1 MHYVMKTL
9 ISLALLISGP
19 VWAQSFVG
27 RDVTMIV
34 NYTAGGPTDIE
45 ARIVAH
51 YLPKHLRGVRSI
63 VVQNMGGAGGNI
75 GVNHLGASHD
85 KYSISFFTWDP
96 VDQIVENKS
105 LRVKYNDLKFIAGF
119 QQVALTYVRKDTK
132 PGLTKSS
139 DIVKSP
145 IIRVGALSP
154 SNHLT
159 TRMRLALDLLGVK
172 YEIIPGYRGLRD
184 IEMAVHR
191 GELNMAGTSLPS
203 WHATVKPILADAGIV
218 MPLFQF
224 DSELGNGKLGRS
236 PEFPNVPSFLD
247 VYRDAKGAD
256 AVPSGQRWQSALML
270 GRIMDSM
277 YRTVFMPPETPPEL
291 VQEMRQ
297 AFVQLAKDTEFIEH
311 YERIAKT
318 KPRILVG
325 KKGEEIIGEL
335 GRISPAQQ
343 SFLRDYVESG
353 R

>member
-1 MHYVMKTL
+1 MQYLMKIL
-9 ISLALLISGP
+9 ISLTLLATSP
-19 VWAQSFVG
+19 AWAQHFAD

-51 YLPKHLRGVRSI
+51 YLPKHLKGVRSI

-75 GVNHLGASHD
+75 GVNHLGATND

-96 VDQIVENKS
+96 VDQIVENRA
-105 LRVKYNDLKFIAGF
+105 LRVKYNELKFVAGF

-145 IIRVGALSP
+145 LVRVGALSP
-154 SNHLT
+154 SNHQT

-191 GELNMAGTSLPS
+191 GEVNMAGTSLPS
-203 WHATVKPILADAGIV
+203 WYATVKPILADAGTV

-224 DSELGNGKLGRS
+224 DSDLGNGKLGRS
-236 PEFPNVPSFLD
+236 PEFPDVPSFLD
-247 VYRDAKGAD
+247 VYRDANGDD
-256 AVPSGQRWQSALML
+256 AMPSGQKWQSALML

-277 YRTVFMPPETPPEL
+277 YRTVFMSPETPPEL

-297 AFVQLAKDTEFIEH
+297 AFERLAKDPEFIEH

-335 GRISPAQQ
+335 GQISPAQR
-343 SFLRDYVESG
+343 SFLRDYVEAG